1 MVNTLAELLYYQSVT
16 NKVKGIY
23 DEITEDIQ
31 DTRNTFDLNEKISYI
46 IKNYLSQDM
55 KKYYHE
61 KGTIEDLV
69 IPSYNKT

>member
-1 MVNTLAELLYYQSVT
+1 MINTLAELLYYQSVT

-46 IKNYLSQDM
+46 IKNYLAQDM

-69 IPSYNKT
+69 IPAYNKT